1 MQHCSYLG
9 CPLEQFFLTVGQNTF
24 GNKIP
29 CWVILNT
36 YNIFFQSCKH
46 SIEFSKFWITL
57 CTQHRTEKCNP
68 SFFYYVYAALW
79 RFDMHDILLDCQLL
93 LLWFLVSS
101 TATTNY
107 YFAWNYTLWKISK
120 RQLFFPYLSL
130 SLFIDDYTKFVQQMT
145 PGRFMTRKNAIKTF
159 YVQLRALS
167 TIPK

>member
-1 MQHCSYLG
+1 MQHCSNLG

-24 GNKIP
+24 ENKIP

-36 YNIFFQSCKH
+36 YNIFFQSSKH

-130 SLFIDDYTKFVQQMT
+130 SFYWWLHQIRSADDTGPIYD
-145 PGRFMTRKNAIKTF
+145 
-159 YVQLRALS
+159 S
-167 TIPK
+167 

>member
-1 MQHCSYLG
+1 MPFGTIFSHSRSEHFWKQNYIQHFFSNHVNIRLNSQNSGSPCVHSTERKNAT
-9 CPLEQFFLTVGQNTF
+9 PL
-24 GNKIP
+24 
-29 CWVILNT
+29 
-36 YNIFFQSCKH
+36 
-46 SIEFSKFWITL
+46 
-57 CTQHRTEKCNP
+57 
-68 SFFYYVYAALW
+68 FFYYVYAALW